1 MARKSKAA
9 QNRARNLPNKRNSY
23 KTTIDEVP
31 GENLPQN
38 ALPGLDNDNSDSEWE
53 DGDDELVAKLQ
64 VLESEGL
71 VEWDNE
77 DVEDDEEEAAAEI
90 QDDAALLLFIKT
102 LQDAHDMVVAA
113 EREKEASQKRKKL
126 YTGDSL
132 RTKQHWDAK

>member
-9 QNRARNLPNKRNSY
+9 QNRARNLSNKRNSY
-23 KTTIDEVP
+23 KTTIGEVP

-77 DVEDDEEEAAAEI
+77 DVEVDDEDVEDDEEEAAAEI
-90 QDDAALLLFIKT
+90 RDDAALLLFIK
-102 LQDAHDMVVAA
+102 HFRMPMIW
-113 EREKEASQKRKKL
+113 R
-126 YTGDSL
+126 
-132 RTKQHWDAK
+132 